1 MAVQAWAAA
10 AAREAGV
17 PAAWAAAAAPVPA
30 AAAAGGDVIGGLSAA
45 ESALGSTMRGAT
57 VRVANPTDGNEA
69 AAPAAA
75 SDAAPAAAPDD
86 AAAESPEEEEED
98 EEDAYIEQWR
108 SEREFIT
115 HSRVT
120 KTSFT
125 HIHATQ
131 DKNHKTLFRARYDMI
146 NKDGKRVIGPDVRVG
161 KYALEGVGKDKFDQ
175 AEERMQRQNFLP
187 GPWVSI
193 GEGAKLIGGASIGEG
208 VKLIGGACD
217 DDDDMM
223 HVDEHY
229 HCTDG
234 SVYNLLLARFPQ
246 FARQLKTRLTDDEFK
261 RMSFDQ
267 LYQWFVDAEVP
278 LQPRAIYADDMLA
291 YLRIK
296 VSERAEEL
304 VVVHTIGNTHCL
316 SADTGRD
323 ELSDVSSGYVV
334 AITQEDA
341 LAQLGEVGLKPRA
354 MIIELRREKQPDKK
368 RKRGKKLSA
377 ADKRRRKDDP
387 AGRLA

>member
-1 MAVQAWAAA
+1 MMQWNEENGAAA
-10 AAREAGV
+10 AV
-17 PAAWAAAAAPVPA
+17 PAA
-30 AAAAGGDVIGGLSAA
+30 
-45 ESALGSTMRGAT
+45 TQ
-57 VRVANPTDGNEA
+57 EA
-69 AAPAAA
+69 I
-75 SDAAPAAAPDD
+75 
-86 AAAESPEEEEED
+86 
-98 EEDAYIEQWR
+98 DAYNEQR
-108 SEREFIT
+108 DSEVIT

-125 HIHATQ
+125 HIYATQ
-131 DKNHKTLFRARYDMI
+131 DKNGKTLFRARYDMI
-146 NKDGKRVIGPDVRVG
+146 NKEDERVIGPDVSVG
-161 KYALEGVGKDKFDQ
+161 KYGLDDVGKDKFDQ
-175 AEERMQRQNFLP
+175 AEERMLRHDMLP

-193 GEGAKLIGGASIGEG
+193 GEGSKF
-208 VKLIGGACD
+208 IGGACD

-223 HVDEHY
+223 HVVKHDDMMHVDKHY
-229 HCTDG
+229 HCMDG

-246 FARQLKTRLTDDEFK
+246 FARRLKTRLTDDQFK

-267 LYQWFVDAEVP
+267 LYRWFVDAEVP

-291 YLRIK
+291 YLRTK
-296 VSERAEEL
+296 VLERAEEL
-304 VVVHTIGNTHCL
+304 IVVHTIGNTHCL

-334 AITQEDA
+334 AITHEDA

-377 ADKRRRKDDP
+377 AEKRRRNDMS
-387 AGRLA
+387 L